1 MILGVMSD
9 THGNLPLMFRA
20 ADLLTGRFGAEVLVH
35 LGDDWEDG
43 AALAAAGRTVWAVP
57 GLWCEA
63 YRSWRVP
70 NARCETVDGVVLAFA
85 HDTRDLARVRAGA
98 LVLLTGHT
106 HEAEIRLAEG
116 VLHMNPGHL
125 KRSRDRGEDASF
137 GVVEITPERITC
149 AVHELDGTL
158 RMRESLARDMVP
170 EGPGWPG

>member
-35 LGDDWEDG
+35 LGDDWEDAG
-43 AALAAAGRTVWAVP
+43 ALSAACRTVWAVP
-57 GLWCEA
+57 GLWCDA

-70 NARCETVDGVVLAFA
+70 NARSETVDGVVLAFA

-98 LVLLTGHT
+98 HILLTGHT
-106 HEAEIRLAEG
+106 HEAVIRLADG
-116 VLHMNPGHL
+116 VFHMNPGHL
-125 KRSRDRGEDASF
+125 KKSRDRGEDASF
-137 GVVEITPERITC
+137 GVIEITRERVTC

-158 RMRESLARDMVP
+158 RMRESLERGMAP
-170 EGPGWPG
+170 EGPG